1 MKRRLKRNVN
11 KRLAG
16 KCHPKT
22 GVLFVKKDIYCGW
35 GILEDFVGPEFEGV
49 KVDIGLTLEQAYK
62 KLGGTDRKFYNGT
75 MSLGIMCI
83 KEQIENNTLSD
94 NLYLS
99 QEDIDMIKKGK
110 LPQCKTMHHCPET
123 TKEGTIVMQ
132 LVDRDIHH
140 KTRHTGGSATLN
152 IENSYAVSDDFE

>member
-1 MKRRLKRNVN
+1 MKRRLMRNVN

-35 GILEDFVGPEFEGV
+35 GILEGFVGPEFDGV
-49 KVDIGLTLEQAYK
+49 KVDIRLTLEQAYK
-62 KLGGTDRKFYNGT
+62 KLGGTDKKFYNGT

-83 KEQIENNTLSD
+83 KEQIINNTLS
-94 NLYLS
+94 NNQYLS
-99 QEDIDMIKKGK
+99 QEDIDMIKRGK
-110 LPQCKTMHHCPET
+110 LPQGKTMHHCPET
-123 TKEGTIVMQ
+123 TEEGTIVMQ

-140 KTRHTGGSATLN
+140 KTRHTGGSTTLN
-152 IENSYAVSDDFE
+152 IDKSYAVPDDFE

>member
-1 MKRRLKRNVN
+1 MKRRLKRIVN

-22 GVLFVKKDIYCGW
+22 GVPFVKKDIYCGW

-62 KLGGTDRKFYNGT
+62 KLGGTDKKFYNGT
-75 MSLGIMCI
+75 MDLGVICL
-83 KEQIENNTLSD
+83 KEQIENNTLSNND
-94 NLYLS
+94 YQYLS
-99 QEDIDMIKKGK
+99 QEDIDMIKSGK
-110 LPQCKTMHHCPET
+110 LPECKTMHHCPET
-123 TKEGTIVMQ
+123 TKKGTIVMQ

-140 KTRHTGGSATLN
+140 ETRHTGGSSTLN
-152 IENSYAVSDDFE
+152 VNNSYAV